1 MAGAFSGRIK
11 IGDSVLYQQL
21 EGEIVLLNMGNQ
33 EYYGLNDIGAAM
45 WKSLLEA
52 GSVAAAGD
60 RLSAMYEIDDTV
72 IRADLQKLVRDLV
85 DAGLLQEVS
94 EP

>member
-1 MAGAFSGRIK
+1 
-11 IGDSVLYQQL
+11 
-21 EGEIVLLNMGNQ
+21 
-33 EYYGLNDIGAAM
+33 
-45 WKSLLEA
+45 LEA